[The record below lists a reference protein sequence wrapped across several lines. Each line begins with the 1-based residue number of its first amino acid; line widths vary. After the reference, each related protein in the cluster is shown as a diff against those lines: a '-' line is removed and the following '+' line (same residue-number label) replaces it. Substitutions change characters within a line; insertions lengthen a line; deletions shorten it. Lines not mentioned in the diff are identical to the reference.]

1 MKWPKN
7 KVLLSVSALVFV
19 GAWWNIL
26 PDNHVDFNT
35 EVKPILNKK
44 CMACHGGVKKAGG
57 FSLLFREEALAKTK
71 SGKPAILPGD
81 ANGSAFIQVLT
92 HSDPEKRM
100 PKKGDPLTDDEI
112 EILREWVD
120 EGAEWGTHWA
130 YSPVEKPAV
139 PQPGWWDKLFQKT
152 PWGTSDI
159 DRFVFEKQREQNS
172 DALQPS
178 PEADRATLLRRVT
191 LDLTGLAPTA
201 AQYEQFLNDK
211 SPKAYETAVDS
222 LLASSTFGERW
233 AGMWLDLARYADSR
247 GYEKDDVRN
256 IWRYRDWVI
265 NAFNENKPYDRFLTE
280 QLAGDLLPNRTEN
293 ELIAT
298 GFHRNTMNND
308 EGGTDNEEFRT
319 SEVLDRVSTTWE
331 ALQGTTFSCVQCHSH
346 PYDPFR
352 HEEYYKFM
360 AFLNNT
366 SDQDVSDE
374 ASFLRFFNEK
384 DQQKLDEL
392 TAWLKKNTTPQKA
405 EQYRHYVRTLEP
417 RIYFHLFDQ
426 YKNGTLEPTAAAMLQ
441 NNGSLRLKQAPVRG
455 KRKMLVYYRSKQP
468 GTVAKITTD
477 SLNGPLIAAVK
488 LDTSK
493 NWSFR
498 IAYIDLPTFL
508 TRKDLHFSFTNAK
521 IKDQKADIASLLW
534 VAFWEEELPG
544 KGKPGYEEQFA
555 NFQKLLVTSAETMP
569 IMQENPAEYTRT
581 TRVFERGSFLS
592 PAAAVT
598 PDVPKSLHPFP
609 QNAPRNR
616 LGLSQWLTSKQNPLT
631 ARVAVNRFWEQLFGT
646 GLVETLEDFG
656 SQGFT
661 PTHAELLDYLSY
673 KFMHD
678 YNWQMK
684 PLLKEIVLSATYRQ
698 DSRATDA
705 QIAQD
710 PTNRWLARGPR
721 VRLTGEQIRDQAL
734 TVSGLLSKKMYGKPV
749 MPYQP
754 KGVWQVV
761 YSGISWNKSEGE
773 DAYRRAIYTF
783 IRRSSPYPS
792 MLTFDGSNRDVCLA
806 RRIRTNTPLQA
817 LVTLNDSAFVEMS
830 IKFAE
835 RMDKEGGKGV
845 PSKLQRGYW
854 LMTGHALP
862 PAKQKVLINLY
873 SEAVQRF
880 KKERGNA
887 VRWVGR
893 ETATPHDA
901 ALAFVANTM
910 LNMDEFISKQ

>member
-1 MKWPKN
+1 
-7 KVLLSVSALVFV
+7 
-19 GAWWNIL
+19 
-26 PDNHVDFNT
+26 
-35 EVKPILNKK
+35 
-44 CMACHGGVKKAGG
+44 
-57 FSLLFREEALAKTK
+57 
-71 SGKPAILPGD
+71 
-81 ANGSAFIQVLT
+81 
-92 HSDPEKRM
+92 M
-100 PKKGDPLTDDEI
+100 P
-112 EILREWVD
+112 R
-120 EGAEWGTHWA
+120 
-130 YSPVEKPAV
+130 
-139 PQPGWWDKLFQKT
+139 PGWWAQLFQDT
-152 PWGTSDI
+152 LWGNSDI
-159 DRFVFEKQREQNS
+159 DRFVFQKQQEQNK
-172 DALQPS
+172 DALKPA

-201 AQYEQFLNDK
+201 AQYDRFLNNK
-211 SPKAYETAVDS
+211 SPKAYENVVDS
-222 LLASSTFGERW
+222 LLASPAFGERW
-233 AGMWLDLARYADSR
+233 ASMWLDLARYADSR

-265 NAFNENKPYDRFLTE
+265 RAFNDNKPYDRFLTE

-331 ALQGTTFSCVQCHSH
+331 ALQGTTFACVQCHSH

-384 DQQKLDEL
+384 DQKKLDEL
-392 TAWLKKNTTPQKA
+392 TDWLKQNTSPQKA

-441 NNGSLRLKQAPVRG
+441 NNGSIRLKQAPVKG
-455 KRKMLVYYRSKQP
+455 KRKMLLYYRSQQP
-468 GTVAKITTD
+468 ATVAKITTD
-477 SLNGPLIAAVK
+477 SLNGQLVATVR

-493 NWSFR
+493 NWLFR
-498 IAYIDLPTFL
+498 IAYVDLPTFS

-521 IKDQKADIASLLW
+521 VKDQKADIASLIW
-534 VAFWEEELPG
+534 VAFWAEDFPG
-544 KGKPGYEEQFA
+544 QGKPGYAEQYK
-555 NFQKLLVTSAETMP
+555 NFQNLLVTSAETMP
-569 IMQENPAEYTRT
+569 ILQENPGEYART

-592 PAAAVT
+592 PAAAVS
-598 PDVPKSLHPFP
+598 PDVPKSLHQFP
-609 QNAPRNR
+609 PNAPRNR
-616 LGLSQWLTSKQNPLT
+616 LGLAQWLASKQNPLT

-656 SQGFT
+656 SQGFS
-661 PTHAELLDYLSY
+661 PTHPELLDYLSHR
-673 KFMHD
+673 FMYD
-678 YNWQMK
+678 YNWQIK
-684 PLLKEIVLSATYRQ
+684 PLLKELVMSGTYRQ

-705 QIAQD
+705 KIAQD
-710 PTNRWLARGPR
+710 PTNLWLSRGPR
-721 VRLTGEQIRDQAL
+721 IRLTGEQIRDQAL
-734 TVSGLLSKKMYGKPV
+734 VVSGALSRKMYGKPV

-754 KGVWQVV
+754 PGVWQVV
-761 YSGISWNKSEGE
+761 YSGVSWKRSEGE

-792 MLTFDGSNRDVCLA
+792 MLTFDGSSREVCLA

-817 LVTLNDSAFVEMS
+817 LVTLNDSAFVDMS

-835 RMDKEGGKGV
+835 RMEKEGGKDV
-845 PSKLQRGYW
+845 EAKLQRGYW
-854 LMTGHALP
+854 LMTGHVLP
-862 PAKQKVLINLY
+862 PAKQKVLVRLY
-873 SEAVQRF
+873 NDALRRFEKDNEKAVC
-880 KKERGNA
+880 
-887 VRWVGR
+887 WVGR
-893 ETATPHDA
+893 QYTGAHDA